1 MSDAPH
7 SLLPALLEPEIHSWI
22 EARQWKRVREALRRW
37 PAPDVAELLVL
48 LPPPDRVL
56 LFGALRP
63 ERAASAFT
71 SLSAEAQ
78 IGLLDLLAE
87 EDTRHLLEHLSPDD
101 RTRLLEGLPGEVR
114 QGLLNLLSPEDL
126 EEARELLG
134 YPEGSVGRRMT
145 PHYVAIRPS
154 WKVSKALEHLRKMG
168 RTAETLYR
176 LYVVD
181 EDWRLLDDLELRTLI
196 LADPDTL
203 VAELMKRRFVSVR
216 ASASTQ
222 EALLLFRRY
231 DGVALPVLGP
241 DGVLLG
247 IITVDD
253 ILREQERSVTADFH
267 RGASI
272 DPLQISVGQA
282 SIPYLYRRRIG
293 WLLVLVLMNVF
304 SGAGLAFFQE
314 TIEATVAL
322 VFFLPLLIGSAGNA
336 GSQSATLMV
345 RAMATGEVR
354 ARDWFR
360 LLVRE
365 TGVSLLMGMTMAL
378 AVVLLAYWRGGFDL
392 ALVVGI
398 SMAFVVILG
407 SLVGMSLP
415 FLLVR
420 FRMDPA
426 TASAPL
432 VTSVAD
438 VSGVVLYLSF
448 AAWWIGS

>member
-1 MSDAPH
+1 
-7 SLLPALLEPEIHSWI
+7 
-22 EARQWKRVREALRRW
+22 
-37 PAPDVAELLVL
+37 
-48 LPPPDRVL
+48 
-56 LFGALRP
+56 
-63 ERAASAFT
+63 
-71 SLSAEAQ
+71 
-78 IGLLDLLAE
+78 
-87 EDTRHLLEHLSPDD
+87 
-101 RTRLLEGLPGEVR
+101 
-114 QGLLNLLSPEDL
+114 
-126 EEARELLG
+126 
-134 YPEGSVGRRMT
+134 MT

-181 EDWRLLDDLELRTLI
+181 EDWHLLDDIELRSLI

-203 VAELMKRRFVSVR
+203 VADLMKRRFISVQ

-231 DGVALPVLGP
+231 DGVALPVLDA

-247 IITVDD
+247 ILTVDD
-253 ILREQERSVTADFH
+253 ILREQEQAATDDFH

-272 DPLQISVGQA
+272 DPLQMSLGQA

-293 WLLVLVLMNVF
+293 WLLILVAMNVL
-304 SGAGLAFFQE
+304 SGAGLAFFQD
-314 TIEATVAL
+314 TIQATVAL

-336 GSQSATLMV
+336 GSQSATLIV

-354 ARDWFR
+354 VRDWFR

-365 TGVSLLMGMTMAL
+365 AGVSLLMGLTMAV
-378 AVVLLAYWRGGFDL
+378 AVIQIAFWRGGFDL
-392 ALVVGI
+392 AFVVGV

-420 FRMDPA
+420 FKMDPA

-432 VTSVAD
+432 VASVAD
-438 VSGVVLYLSF
+438 VTGVVLYFSF
-448 AAWWIGS
+448 AAWWLGS

>member
-1 MSDAPH
+1 MSDAPY

-37 PAPDVAELLVL
+37 PAPEVAELLVL
-48 LPPPDRVL
+48 LPPSDRVL

-63 ERAASAFT
+63 ERAAAAFT
-71 SLSAEAQ
+71 CLAAEAQ

-87 EDTRHLLEHLSPDD
+87 ENTRHLLEHLSPDD
-101 RTRLLEGLPGEVR
+101 RTRLLEGLSGEVR

-134 YPEGSVGRRMT
+134 YPDGSVGRRMT

-196 LADPDTL
+196 LADPDAL
-203 VAELMKRRFVSVR
+203 VVDLMERRFISLQ
-216 ASASTQ
+216 ATASTQ

-247 IITVDD
+247 ILTVDD
-253 ILREQERSVTADFH
+253 ILREQERSVTEDFH

-392 ALVVGI
+392 ALVVGV